1 MKQIE
6 DISRTTKPESRGC
19 SPVDLLIAGIAA
31 AYCISAAVN
40 GRQLTIGNVFPYLLL
55 YAVLRAAAGLWKRQ
69 VFAALLLAVC
79 IWSCI
84 ESVTGLLQIA
94 GRQPSGHVLFAL
106 TGSFDNPGPYGG
118 FIAVTSAVAAAYVLQ
133 NRNAGWQTLLVPG
146 LTALLGLIVL
156 PATMS
161 RAGWLAYAAATLVC
175 TVRETDI
182 SRQLDRHRKTVAASL
197 ILLFAL
203 ASTSVFMLKKDSAL
217 GRLHIW
223 NMELRAIAAAPVL
236 GTGPGTAMGAYG
248 RAQAEYF
255 RGGDR
260 PESIVRV
267 AGCPEYAFN
276 EYLKVGMETGV
287 IGLILSVSLP
297 AAAIATLLKTMNV
310 FGYGLM
316 AAAVFGFFSYPLS
329 VPQTAMLVTGLFAAA
344 GSESS
349 RMIRMSK
356 KACIMSSAAVL
367 AIAVLLTLPYM
378 KWSRKAQE
386 NADRWNTA
394 RQLAALELYDEA
406 LEEYDAV
413 RPAMHW
419 NFRYLYDYGYALHK
433 TGKYAESNEIL
444 REGAAMSSDPMFWN
458 IIGKNHQAAGQ
469 YEAAGKAYEKAHYM
483 VPCRLYPLVLLM
495 KMYEE
500 TGETR
505 KARDIGDKILS
516 MPVNPKNRTMTGLQE
531 EVERKMKEY
540 EKVKM
545 EECHE

>member
-1 MKQIE
+1 MKPKE
-6 DISRTTKPESRGC
+6 YISETTRSECRGF

-40 GRQLTIGNVFPYLLL
+40 GHQLAIWNVFPYLLL

-69 VFAALLLAVC
+69 VFAALLLTVC

-118 FIAVTSAVAAAYVLQ
+118 FIAVTSAVATAFALQ
-133 NRNAGWQTLLVPG
+133 NRNAGWRTLLVPCM
-146 LTALLGLIVL
+146 TALLGFIVL

-161 RAGWLAYAAATLVC
+161 RAGWLAYAAAILAFI
-175 TVRETDI
+175 VRETDAP
-182 SRQLDRHRKTVAASL
+182 RQLSRHRKTVAASL

-203 ASTSVFMLKKDSAL
+203 TSAGVFLLKKDSAL

-223 NMELRAIAAAPVL
+223 NMELRAIAAAPAF

-248 RAQAEYF
+248 RAQEEYF
-255 RGGDR
+255 RSGDR

-276 EYLKVGMETGV
+276 EYLKVGMETG
-287 IGLILSVSLP
+287 ISGLVLAVSLT
-297 AAAIATLLKTMNV
+297 ATAIRSLLKTRNV

-329 VPQTAMLVTGLFAAA
+329 VPQTAVLVTGLFAAA
-344 GSESS
+344 GSEGS
-349 RMIRMSK
+349 RMIRMSR
-356 KACIMSSAAVL
+356 KACIVSSAAVL

-386 NADRWNTA
+386 NADRWNAA

-406 LEEYDAV
+406 LEEYEAV
-413 RPAMHW
+413 CP
-419 NFRYLYDYGYALHK
+419 
-433 TGKYAESNEIL
+433 
-444 REGAAMSSDPMFWN
+444 
-458 IIGKNHQAAGQ
+458 AAGS
-469 YEAAGKAYEKAHYM
+469 H
-483 VPCRLYPLVLLM
+483 
-495 KMYEE
+495 
-500 TGETR
+500 
-505 KARDIGDKILS
+505 I
-516 MPVNPKNRTMTGLQE
+516 
-531 EVERKMKEY
+531 
-540 EKVKM
+540 
-545 EECHE
+545 